1 MILTT
6 SPLLLTSSLAAA
18 VGYLVLAAGHR
29 ALGARVTQG
38 VLALTWFLHGAS
50 LLIYWVESPGRFG
63 FASAMSVTAWMVSTI
78 YGIETQLQPK
88 LRARWTLAALG
99 AAAILLN
106 LLYPGT
112 VHPRLPSIWLPL
124 HWALGIASYGL
135 IGAAVFHAL
144 LLRRADDAMRNAHAE
159 DGQLPV
165 LALERLMFQFVTAGF
180 IFLTATL
187 VAGAGFA
194 EVLYGSG
201 WRWDHKTIFS
211 LLAWLS
217 LGTLLGA
224 RSRLGWRGKR
234 AARLLYASAGL
245 LLMGYVGTRF
255 VLEVLL
261 NRA

>member
-29 ALGARVTQG
+29 ALGPRVTQG
-38 VLALTWFLHGAS
+38 MLAITWFLHGAS

-165 LALERLMFQFVTAGF
+165 LVLERLMFQFVTAGF

-201 WRWDHKTIFS
+201 WRWDHKTVFS
-211 LLAWLS
+211 VLAWLS
-217 LGTLLGA
+217 LGTLLLA
-224 RSRLGWRGKR
+224 RWRLGWRGKR

>member
-29 ALGARVTQG
+29 ALGPRVTQG
-38 VLALTWFLHGAS
+38 MLAITWFLHGAS

-165 LALERLMFQFVTAGF
+165 LVLERLMFQFVTAGF

-201 WRWDHKTIFS
+201 WRWDHKTVFS
-211 LLAWLS
+211 VLAWLS
-217 LGTLLGA
+217 LGTLLLT
-224 RSRLGWRGKR
+224 RWRLGWRGKR

>member
-6 SPLLLTSSLAAA
+6 SPLLLASSLAAA
-18 VGYLVLAAGHR
+18 VGYLVLALGHR

-38 VLALTWFLHGAS
+38 VLALTWLLHGAS
-50 LLIYWVESPGRFG
+50 LLVYWLESPGRFG

-78 YGIETQLQPK
+78 YGIETQFQPK

-159 DGQLPV
+159 DGQMPV
-165 LALERLMFQFVTAGF
+165 LALERLMFQFVAAGF
-180 IFLTATL
+180 VFLTATL
-187 VAGAGFA
+187 IAGVGFA
-194 EVLYGSG
+194 EVLYGNG
-201 WRWDHKTIFS
+201 WRWDHKTVFS
-211 LLAWLS
+211 MLAWLS
-217 LGTLLGA
+217 LATLLA
-224 RSRLGWRGKR
+224 VRWRLGWRGKR

-261 NRA
+261 NRV

>member
-18 VGYLVLAAGHR
+18 VGYLALAAGHR
-29 ALGARVTQG
+29 ALGPRVTQG
-38 VLALTWFLHGAS
+38 MLAITWFLHGAS

-165 LALERLMFQFVTAGF
+165 LVLERLMFQFVTAGF

-201 WRWDHKTIFS
+201 WRWDHKTVFS
-211 LLAWLS
+211 VLAWLS
-217 LGTLLGA
+217 LGTLLLA
-224 RSRLGWRGKR
+224 RWRLGWRGKR

>member
-1 MILTT
+1 M
-6 SPLLLTSSLAAA
+6 
-18 VGYLVLAAGHR
+18 GYLVLSAGHR
-29 ALGARVTQG
+29 ALGERVTQG

-50 LLIYWVESPGRFG
+50 LFIYWVDSPGRCG
-63 FASAMSVTAWMVSTI
+63 FASALSVTAWMVSTI

-124 HWALGIASYGL
+124 HWALGSASYGL

-211 LLAWLS
+211 LPAWLS

-224 RSRLGWRGKR
+224 RWRLGWRGKR

>member
-187 VAGAGFA
+187 LAGAGFA
-194 EVLYGSG
+194 EALYGSG

-211 LLAWLS
+211 VLAWLS
-217 LGTLLGA
+217 LGTLLVA
-224 RSRLGWRGKR
+224 RWRLGWRGKR

>member
-29 ALGARVTQG
+29 ALSPRVTQG
-38 VLALTWFLHGAS
+38 MLAITWFLHGAS

-78 YGIETQLQPK
+78 YGLETQLQPK

-165 LALERLMFQFVTAGF
+165 LVLERLMFQFVTAGF

-201 WRWDHKTIFS
+201 WRWDHKTVFS
-211 LLAWLS
+211 VLAWLS
-217 LGTLLGA
+217 LGTLLLA
-224 RSRLGWRGKR
+224 RWRLGWRGKR

>member
-38 VLALTWFLHGAS
+38 MLALTWFLHGAS

-106 LLYPGT
+106 LRYPGT
-112 VHPRLPSIWLPL
+112 VNPRLPSIWLPL

-211 LLAWLS
+211 VLAWLS
-217 LGTLLGA
+217 LGTLLVA
-224 RSRLGWRGKR
+224 RWRLGWRGKR